1 MGFEAFLSRPR
12 GGWMDAGEAGF
23 FHIGLV
29 NNMPDSAL
37 ESTERQF
44 SRLLSAAAPELR
56 IRWHLFSLG
65 GIARGEAG
73 HLHLVRQYYGG
84 LHDLYRTPVQA
95 LIVTGTEPKLP
106 DLRQEAYWPEFTGL
120 LDWIEREGPPA
131 IFSCLAAH
139 GAVLHFDGIARRR
152 LTEKHFGLFEHA
164 AATDHPLAASVAAP
178 VRVAHSRWHDVAADA
193 LADAG
198 YSILTHGAEAGVDLF
213 AKRKRHELLF
223 LQGHAEYDANTLAR
237 EYRRDVRR
245 FLAGIADIYPELP
258 KHYFAA
264 NDVPAL
270 ECFRERARNRRDV
283 ALMNEFPL
291 GATITMGGA
300 PTATI
305 FGAWLRNIEAN
316 RAERYGACER
326 RSLAGA
332 LAS

>member
-1 MGFEAFLSRPR
+1 MGLEAFLFRPR
-12 GGWMDAGEAGF
+12 GGWMREDEAGF

-29 NNMPDSAL
+29 NNMPDTAL

-44 SRLLSAAAPELR
+44 ARLLSAATPELR

-84 LHDLYRTPVQA
+84 LHDLYRTPLHA
-95 LIVTGTEPKLP
+95 LVVTGTEPKLP
-106 DLRQEAYWPEFTGL
+106 DLRQESYWPEFTDL
-120 LDWIEREGPPA
+120 LDWVEREGPPA

-152 LTEKHFGLFEHA
+152 LTEKRFGLFEHA
-164 AATDHPLAASVAAP
+164 AAKSHPLAASLSGP
-178 VRVAHSRWHDVAADA
+178 VKVAHSRWHEVAADA
-193 LADAG
+193 LEESG
-198 YSILTHGAEAGVDLF
+198 YTILTRGPEAGVDLF

-245 FLAGIADIYPELP
+245 FLEGITGIYPELP

-270 ECFRERARNRRDV
+270 EHFRTRALDRRDV
-283 ALMNEFPL
+283 ALMGEFPR
-291 GATITMGGA
+291 GATVPAQGA

-305 FGAWLRNIEAN
+305 FGSWLRRIEAN
-316 RAERYGACER
+316 SAERRGWQR
-326 RSLAGA
+326 TLAGVHA
-332 LAS
+332 